1 MCYPYGSYSTDTLA
15 ILKEKNCIAGLT
27 TAEYANFKTEDVLEL
42 SRFDTNDFR
51 NDAQAKDNK
60 EVCEHANILM
70 SLSNR
75 CLIYFKARL
84 VQLVWQI
91 Y

>member
-1 MCYPYGSYSTDTLA
+1 MIS
-15 ILKEKNCIAGLT
+15 
-27 TAEYANFKTEDVLEL
+27 
-42 SRFDTNDFR
+42 R
-51 NDAQAKDNK
+51 NDARSTKNNK
-60 EVCEHANILM
+60 EVCEHINILM

-91 Y
+91 YLDNLFNQSSPKQKLICFSLNIPKGVSCNSK